1 MGNIPKS
8 ITRDAGEY
16 YVAFGLSM
24 LGYAVA
30 LTARGTPGVDLL
42 VANPQNGKSV
52 AIQVKTMRR
61 ARDEYK
67 KTGETWWKW
76 TVGSS
81 FEITNRH
88 VYWAFVD
95 LKAQSTS
102 NNPGN
107 PDVYFVSPTDIV
119 CEVQGNAY
127 TPDPSTPYHLERWKS
142 GDWFVIYPNPTLC
155 CNNWYIISQ
164 ALGLTHP

>member
-52 AIQVKTMRR
+52 AIQVKTQREPR
-61 ARDEYK
+61 K
-67 KTGETWWKW
+67 KGTTWWNW
-76 TVGSS
+76 QVGSS
-81 FEITNRH
+81 FAITNRH
-88 VYWAFVD
+88 LYWAFVD
-95 LKAQSTS
+95 LKAQSGLT
-102 NNPGN
+102 PGNQN

-164 ALGLTHP
+164 ALGPTHP